1 VLIFCLLMSQMQM
14 CRQDASVLFYFM
26 QYISKS
32 LISTTYIIKINIKND
47 DNGNKIFTEI
57 KLYIKFEKTHIKI

>member
-1 VLIFCLLMSQMQM
+1 MSQMQM